1 MSTCNRV
8 EELDGPY
15 GPFAIGERAIQ
26 RLWASGEIINPL
38 YSTNKNSISIL
49 SPGNWNRGSGP
60 DFLGAEILVNHERR
74 RGDIEIHLRCSDW
87 EAHGHQHNPAFA
99 NVILHAVLLPGVRE
113 VMTPSGTN
121 PETVVLLPYLPRDLE
136 DIAEEDALLELR
148 GRAGEVARKVR
159 ESEKDLHH
167 GLKRR
172 ALERLKNKTKYAQAR
187 LKENG
192 WNQALHEMVFE
203 SLGLGGNR
211 APMSELAHTYPPEQM
226 TLLGVDAIYL
236 KKSGRWRLRG
246 LRPAGHPYRRIAQY
260 LELNRRQPLWREQ
273 IKDWANDLPSMPLP
287 SMRRQLIDDI
297 LGRVF
302 PDGRADTLCLNAIM
316 PLIEA
321 MGKSIE
327 QQWFDWPPGNHPE
340 DIQEARRVLGLTGA
354 TQNYEIQGILDV
366 IRRSYP
372 PIEKN

>member
-38 YSTNKNSISIL
+38 LSINQNRIEIL
-49 SPGNWNRGSGP
+49 SPGDWNRGSGP
-60 DFLGAEILVNHERR
+60 DFLGAEMMVNGERR
-74 RGDIEIHLRCSDW
+74 RGDVEIHLRCSDW
-87 EAHGHQHNPAFA
+87 EAHGHHSNPSFA
-99 NVILHAVLLPGVRE
+99 GVILHAVLLPGVRD
-113 VMTPSGTN
+113 VTTLSGN
-121 PETVVLLPYLPRDLE
+121 HPETVVLLPHLPRDLE

-167 GLKRR
+167 GLRRR
-172 ALERLKNKTKYAQAR
+172 ALERLKNKTKYARAR

-192 WNQALHEMVFE
+192 WNQAIHEMVVE

-226 TLLGVDAIYL
+226 TLLGVDVMYL

-260 LELNRRQPLWREQ
+260 LELNRRQPLWREE
-273 IKDWANDLPSMPLP
+273 IKNWAKGLSSMPLP
-287 SMRRQLIDDI
+287 SMRRQLIDEI
-297 LGRVF
+297 LARVF
-302 PDGRADTLCLNAIM
+302 PDGRADTLCINAIM
-316 PLIEA
+316 PLIQA
-321 MGKSIE
+321 MGQSIE
-327 QQWFDWPPGNHPE
+327 HEWLEWPPGNHPE
-340 DIQEARRVLGLTGA
+340 DIQEARRVLGLMGA
-354 TQNYEIQGILDV
+354 ARNYEVQGILDI

-372 PIEKN
+372 PLETT

>member
-38 YSTNKNSISIL
+38 HSITQNRIEVL
-49 SPGNWNRGSGP
+49 SPGDWNRGSGP
-60 DFLGAEILVNHERR
+60 DFLGAEMAVNGERR
-74 RGDIEIHLRCSDW
+74 RGDVEIHLRCSDW
-87 EAHGHQHNPAFA
+87 EAHGHQTNPSFA
-99 NVILHAVLLPGVRE
+99 NVILHAVLLPGVRD
-113 VMTPSGTN
+113 VTTLSGN
-121 PETVVLLPYLPRDLE
+121 HPETVVLLPHLPRDLE

-172 ALERLKNKTKYAQAR
+172 ALERLKNKTKYARAR

-192 WNQALHEMVFE
+192 WNQAIHEMVVE

-226 TLLGVDAIYL
+226 TLLGVDAMYL

-260 LELNRRQPLWREQ
+260 LELNRRHPHWREEIQ
-273 IKDWANDLPSMPLP
+273 NWAKGLSSLPLP
-287 SMRRQLIDDI
+287 SLRRQLIDEI
-297 LGRVF
+297 LARVF
-302 PDGRADTLCLNAIM
+302 PEGRADTLCINAIM
-316 PLIEA
+316 PLIQA

-327 QQWFDWPPGNHPE
+327 HEWLEWPPGNHPE
-340 DIQEARRVLGLTGA
+340 DIQEARRVLGLMGA
-354 TQNYEIQGILDV
+354 ARNYEIQGILDI

-372 PIEKN
+372 PLETT